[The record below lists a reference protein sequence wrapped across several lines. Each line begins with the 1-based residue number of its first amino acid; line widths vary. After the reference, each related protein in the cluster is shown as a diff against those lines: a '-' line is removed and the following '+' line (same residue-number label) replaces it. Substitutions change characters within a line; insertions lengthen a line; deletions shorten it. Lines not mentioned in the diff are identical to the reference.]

1 MDWVFR
7 LMSRE
12 AIANTSFLFRSQED
26 KGLFVR
32 SLVKALS
39 TPTKVPQEETS
50 TERNNILQK
59 AIRLFINKNKD
70 QLSIEVSGLPHLSA
84 LGDITGC
91 CKQSYSSPILYVS
104 TNS

>member
-1 MDWVFR
+1 M
-7 LMSRE
+7 
-12 AIANTSFLFRSQED
+12 
-26 KGLFVR
+26 
-32 SLVKALS
+32 
-39 TPTKVPQEETS
+39 PQEETS

-91 CKQSYSSPILYVS
+91 CKQSYSSPILYVKHKQLDHVFVVACELIFGSAHRRERALSSHVVYQLDARTESS
-104 TNS
+104 T